1 MDKIQ
6 KREQG
11 LARTIS
17 SDLLRISPNDFHLSV
32 QEKIDQARKDSET
45 AEEYE
50 NKLVVISQQT
60 ALARADI
67 DDEWISRC
75 KTPKN
80 TKKELAKC
88 TTLTHAIDLLA
99 PSLYKIKGIKGDE
112 HILSWISL
120 WIVDLQVNLNIKN
133 KMTEDMIHSC
143 SEAIL
148 DAYGYLTIPDVKN
161 VFSDALSGVY
171 GEFYESLSIP
181 KVLKW
186 FDEYGERRMNEYDA
200 RNYSDHSYRKNSMSG
215 FQYPEDAERKRSKP
229 KMVRREELL
238 TEDDMLE
245 IERGKDG
252 LS

>member
-50 NKLVVISQQT
+50 DKLVVISQQT

-75 KTPKN
+75 KSPQN
-80 TKKELAKC
+80 TKKEL
-88 TTLTHAIDLLA
+88 TNVRTLTDAIDLLA
-99 PSLYKIKGIKGDE
+99 PSLYKIKGIKGEE
-112 HILSWISL
+112 HILSWIEL
-120 WIVDLQVNLNIKN
+120 WIVDLQMNLNIKN
-133 KMTEDMIHSC
+133 TMSEEMIHSC

-148 DAYGYLTIPDVKN
+148 ESFGYLTIPDVKN
-161 VFSDALSGVY
+161 VFTEALNGVY

-200 RNYSDHSYRKNSMSG
+200 RNYSDHSYRKN
-215 FQYPEDAERKRSKP
+215 DARGWKDRRKKT
-229 KMVRREELL
+229 ELSAS
-238 TEDDMLE
+238 DMLE
-245 IERGKDG
+245 IERGKE
-252 LS
+252 